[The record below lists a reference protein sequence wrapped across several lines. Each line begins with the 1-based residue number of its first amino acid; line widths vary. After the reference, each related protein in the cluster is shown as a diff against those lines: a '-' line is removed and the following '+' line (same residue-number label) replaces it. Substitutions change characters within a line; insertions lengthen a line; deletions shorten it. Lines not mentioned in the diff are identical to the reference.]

1 MGFSAR
7 PVRQQD
13 AAPIV
18 GLLNPLIQAG
28 TYTVMDEPVSV
39 DEQIDFIRTFPERGV
54 FNVAVCETSGR
65 LLGLQDVVPLS
76 PGSSTFEH
84 VGVISTFVALGS
96 HGRGVGR
103 SLSEATSRVATRLG
117 FVKIGATIRADNAGA
132 VAFYL
137 SQGFRIVGTAQRH
150 ALVRGRYVDE
160 VLAEKFI
167 DQRRSRSERPG

>member
-1 MGFSAR
+1 MGFSVR
-7 PVRQQD
+7 PVREDD
-13 AAPIV
+13 AAQIV

-39 DEQIDFIRTFPERGV
+39 DEQTDFIRKFPERGV
-54 FNVAVCETSGR
+54 FNVAVCDASGR
-65 LLGLQDVVPLS
+65 MLGLQDVVPIS
-76 PGSSTFEH
+76 PGSGAFEH

-103 SLSEATSRVATRLG
+103 SLSEATFRAATRLG
-117 FVKIGATIRADNAGA
+117 FVKISATIRADNLRA

-137 SQGFRIVGTAQRH
+137 SQGFRIVGTAERH
-150 ALVRGRYVDE
+150 AFIRGRYVDE

-167 DQRRSRSERPG
+167 G

>member
-1 MGFSAR
+1 MEFSVR
-7 PVRQQD
+7 PVTEDD

-28 TYTVMDEPVSV
+28 TYTVIDEPVTV
-39 DEQIDFIRTFPERGV
+39 DEQMDFIRKFPERGV
-54 FNVAVCETSGR
+54 FNVAVGEASGR

-76 PGSSTFEH
+76 PGSGAFEH

-103 SLSEATSRVATRLG
+103 SLSEATFRAATRLG
-117 FVKIGATIRADNAGA
+117 FIKISATIRADNPRA

-137 SQGFRIVGTAQRH
+137 SQGFRIVGTAERH
-150 ALVRGRYVDE
+150 ALIRGKYVDE

-167 DQRRSRSERPG
+167 G